1 MAEHDLA
8 VVGAG
13 PAGLAAAVTAAE
25 HGLRVLLVDAAARPG
40 GQYWR
45 HADDRHTPG
54 RRYDDL
60 HRRLRAAQ
68 DAGRLD
74 HVAGHQ
80 VWFVERD
87 EGLTLHL
94 TPRREPVRA
103 PALVLAPGGYDRQLP
118 VPGWDLPGVLAAG
131 GAQALLKG
139 SRTPPGRR
147 AVVAGTGPF
156 LLPVAT
162 GLAEAG
168 VEVVAVCEAGS
179 PTGWARSPLGAAAV
193 PSKTVEAARYAAALA
208 RHRIPFH
215 TRTAVTAISGED
227 AVTAVTLSRLD
238 REGRVRPDVPPR
250 EVEVDVVALGWGFT
264 PSLDLFSTLGA
275 QLRLDADESL
285 VVAVDGGQRTDVP
298 GVYAA
303 GEVTGVGGA
312 LLALAEGELAALSV
326 AADAGRP
333 VAERRVRALRRAVG
347 RARRFAAAMHR
358 AHPVP
363 AQWQT
368 WLRPDT
374 VVCRCEEVTHAE
386 MCTARDELGAA
397 DARTMKLLAR
407 PGMGWCQGRVCGY
420 ATAALAAGGRPLT
433 ADDLASTCRRTL
445 AVPVPLEELA
455 DP

>member
-1 MAEHDLA
+1 MTEPDLA

-25 HGLRVLLVDAAARPG
+25 HGLRVVLVDGAARPG

-45 HADDRHTPG
+45 HADDTVSLG

-60 HRRLRAAQ
+60 RDRLRAAE
-68 DAGRLD
+68 ARGRLD
-74 HVAGHQ
+74 RVTGHQ
-80 VWFVERD
+80 VWFVEPG
-87 EGLTLHL
+87 EATTLHL

-103 PALVLAPGGYDRQLP
+103 RALVLAPGGYDRQLP

-139 SRTPPGRR
+139 GQVVPGRR

-179 PTGWARSPLGAAAV
+179 LTGWARSPAGTAAV

-215 TRTAVTAISGED
+215 TRTAVTAIHGDD
-227 AVTAVTLSRLD
+227 AVSAVTLSRLD
-238 REGRVRPDVPPR
+238 RAGRVRAGVPPR
-250 EVEVDVVALGWGFT
+250 RVEADVVALGWGFT
-264 PSLDLFSTLGA
+264 PSLDLFTTLGA
-275 QLRLDADESL
+275 RLRVDADESL
-285 VVAVDGGQRTDVP
+285 VVEVDGGQRTDVP

-347 RARRFAAAMHR
+347 RSRRFAGAMHR

-363 AQWQT
+363 SSWES

-374 VVCRCEEVTHAE
+374 VVCRCEEVTYATV
-386 MCTARDELGAA
+386 CAARDELGAA
-397 DARTMKLLAR
+397 DARTLKLLAR

-420 ATAALAAGGRPLT
+420 ATARLAAGDRPLT
-433 ADDLASTCRRTL
+433 VDDLASTCRRSI
-445 AVPVPLEELA
+445 AVPVPLGELA